1 MLYEPDKVKLGSQL
15 KAKYSYSLG
24 SVIIMDFIDLVKK
37 RYSVRAYKSIPV
49 EKEKLNKVLEAA
61 RLAPTANNR
70 QPLQILVVHTKRKK
84 RKLLSIYPRGW
95 FVQPPVV
102 VCVCGDKDIAWVR
115 KDGRCY
121 LDVDVAIVMDYITLA
136 ATDLGLGT
144 CFIAA
149 FDAGHAREVL
159 SLPDNL
165 EPILFTP
172 LGYPDDL
179 PGIKKRKKLKE
190 LVRYEHW

>member
-1 MLYEPDKVKLGSQL
+1 
-15 KAKYSYSLG
+15 
-24 SVIIMDFIDLVKK
+24 MDFIDLINK
-37 RYSVRAYKSIPV
+37 RYSVRAYKSDPI
-49 EKEKLNKVLEAA
+49 EKEKLLKVLEAA

-70 QPLQILVVHTKRKK
+70 QPLQIIVIHTKRKK
-84 RKLLSIYPRGW
+84 TKLLSIYQREW
-95 FVQPPVV
+95 FVQPPIVI
-102 VCVCGDKDIAWVR
+102 CVCGNKGIAWVR
-115 KDGRCY
+115 KDGRSY
-121 LDVDVAIVMDYITLA
+121 LDVDAAIVMDYVTLA

-149 FDAGHAREVL
+149 FDAVNARKVL
-159 SLPDNL
+159 SLPDEI

-179 PGIKKRKKLKE
+179 PGIKKRKLLKE